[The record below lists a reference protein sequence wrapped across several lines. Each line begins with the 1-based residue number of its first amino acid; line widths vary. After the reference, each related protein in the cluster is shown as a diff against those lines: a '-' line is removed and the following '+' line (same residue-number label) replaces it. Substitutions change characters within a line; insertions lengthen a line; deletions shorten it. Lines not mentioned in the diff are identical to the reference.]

1 MLPSCFLAAL
11 IILIS
16 CGSFSRVTTGFHSM
30 RRSRSSS
37 FFTLDTEPDTA
48 SSFNLR
54 PFRALQHIFGLS
66 EARRRTIAI
75 KMSYYLNTLLS
86 LLISNSKPQKRSVE
100 APKPSVAA
108 PLLNP
113 PPTLF
118 VPICHPLVGPVTAEV
133 DGYFLKHW
141 NFPNEKAKQKF
152 VNAGF
157 SRVTCLYFP
166 KALDDRIHF
175 ACRLLTVLFLID
187 GEPITTSIFKQTH

>member
-1 MLPSCFLAAL
+1 
-11 IILIS
+11 
-16 CGSFSRVTTGFHSM
+16 M

-37 FFTLDTEPDTA
+37 FFTLDIEPETA
-48 SSFNLR
+48 RSFNLR
-54 PFRALQHIFGLS
+54 PFRALQHIFGTS
-66 EARRRTIAI
+66 EARKRTISI
-75 KMSYYLNTLLS
+75 KMSYYLNSLLS
-86 LLISNSKPQKRSVE
+86 LLISSSKPEKRSIE
-100 APKPSVAA
+100 APKPSIVT
-108 PLLNP
+108 PSVNP

-141 NFPNEKAKQKF
+141 NFANEKAKQKF

-187 GEPITTSIFKQTH
+187 GESNATSTSKQTHPYF